1 MSSKKIRVGVIF
13 GGRSSEHEVSLRS
26 AQSVMDAIDKAR
38 FEVVPVGITKTGK
51 WLLHPQAL
59 PMLVAASNP
68 AMLPADFVAAH
79 RHPNPDAEAVKD
91 SSILPTKTQLEP
103 IDVFFPVLHGPYGE
117 DGTLQGMLEM
127 AGVPYVGTGVLASA
141 VGMDK
146 IVFKDVMKANDIPVA
161 PYWHCLRSRWTREP
175 EQVLDEVEAALGY
188 PVFTKPPNMGSSV
201 GVCKCRN
208 REELRHGMAEAARF
222 DRKILVEAAVP
233 NAREIE
239 VSVLGNDDPIASVPG
254 EIVPNNEFYDYAAK
268 YLGSADND
276 SKLLIPAPLS
286 AARSAEIRDLAI
298 RAFRA
303 IDGSGLS
310 RADFLVDGQTEAL
323 YINEVNTMP
332 GFTSISMY
340 PKMWAATGLSY
351 QDLISR
357 LIDLAIER
365 HQDRQQTEM

>member
-1 MSSKKIRVGVIF
+1 MSQKIRVGVVF

-26 AQSVMDAIDKAR
+26 AQSVINALDPER
-38 FEVVPVGITKTGK
+38 FEPVPIGIAKDGR
-51 WLLHPQAL
+51 WVIHPKSLQW
-59 PMLVAASNP
+59 LVAASDP
-68 AMLPADFVAAH
+68 ALLPAEFVAAH
-79 RHPNPDAEAVKD
+79 AAPEGQLVALPESGV
-91 SSILPTKTQLEP
+91 LPTVRDMAP

-117 DGTLQGMLEM
+117 DGTIQGLFEM
-127 AGVPYVGTGVLASA
+127 ANVPYVGTGVLASS

-161 PYWHCLRSRWTREP
+161 PYWHCLRSEWRRDP
-175 EQVLDEVEAALGY
+175 EAALDAVETALGY

-208 REELRHGMAEAARF
+208 REELRQGMEEAARF

-239 VSVLGNDDPIASVPG
+239 VSVLGNDAPIASVPG
-254 EIVPNNEFYDYAAK
+254 EIVPNREFYDYAAK
-268 YLGSADND
+268 YLGSSDDD

-286 AARSAEIRDLAI
+286 DDQTALIRALAV

-310 RADFLVDGQTEAL
+310 RADFLMDAETGAL

-340 PKMWAATGLSY
+340 PKMWGATGLAYS
-351 QDLISR
+351 DLITR
-357 LIDLAIER
+357 LIELAIER
-365 HQDRQQTEM
+365 HSDKC